1 VLAQIPRSTGKHLIS
16 RCAKIGLTESLR
28 RLALALTIFAL
39 WVATPVKAFAQEEDE
54 PASSDFFQYEPPT
67 MPQFKLPKLDIIPF
81 WTNDLKTAR
90 RAYKAGKYERA
101 LKYFRK
107 SSEDGNAVADWYLGN
122 MYRLG
127 HGVPINNAIAY
138 SYYSRAAEGYDPDEP
153 DKNRIR
159 IAVDCQLRLAIYQ
172 RDGVPEAGLKADP
185 VAAARTFLRLAS
197 NYGHPGA
204 MYAMATMNIEGI
216 GIQKNPQQ
224 GLKWLMAAARKRD
237 AEAQAY
243 LGDLY
248 ARGDIV
254 KRDETRALMWYLLAM
269 ETADEIEHGTIATRY
284 HEMEGA
290 ADDETRLE
298 ASARARV
305 WAEQYPAKKSND

>member
-1 VLAQIPRSTGKHLIS
+1 MS
-16 RCAKIGLTESLR
+16 
-28 RLALALTIFAL
+28 
-39 WVATPVKAFAQEEDE
+39 EDE
-54 PASSDFFQYEPPT
+54 ANEGASADFFQYKPAL
-67 MPQFKLPKLDIIPF
+67 PQFKLPKIDIIPF
-81 WTNDLKTAR
+81 WTSDLKTAR
-90 RAYKAGKYERA
+90 KAYKAGKYDRA
-101 LKYFRK
+101 LKYFQK
-107 SSEDGNAVADWYLGN
+107 SSDDGNTVADWYLGN

-159 IAVDCQLRLAIYQ
+159 IAVDCQLRLAMYQ
-172 RDGVPEAGLKADP
+172 RDGVPEAGVKADP
-185 VAAARTFLRLAS
+185 MSAARTFLRLSS

-204 MYAMATMNIEGI
+204 MYALATMNIEGI

-248 ARGDIV
+248 FRGDIV
-254 KRDETRALMWYLLAM
+254 KHDETRALMWYLLAM
-269 ETADEIEHGTIATRY
+269 ETADEVEHGTIATRY
-284 HEMEGA
+284 HEMMGA
-290 ADDETRLE
+290 ADDEIRLE

-305 WAEQYPAKKSND
+305 WAEQYPAKKNNE